1 MNPLSYH
8 VLGILLYL
16 CSYYAHCSLSLS
28 TVLLSSMFELVFN
41 LPLMTSAYLS
51 ALSLLL
57 FVGARGIFP
66 YYFLDSR
73 FSASEMSIV
82 ASLLS
87 CIMYGILPTVI
98 GNPNPDGG
106 FSWNLVGFVIVK
118 SFIGASFACL
128 SSVKSALTID
138 VVGVANIRMISS
150 YSWDVAGVGG
160 TLGPLLAFCTMM
172 SRYYSGMTYA
182 EAISL
187 FFYIASGFAFVNTL
201 LYIVLHNA
209 IKKN

>member
-1 MNPLSYH
+1 MIICTTIY
-8 VLGILLYL
+8 
-16 CSYYAHCSLSLS
+16 SLF

-57 FVGARGIFP
+57 FVFARGIFP

-98 GNPNPDGG
+98 GSPSTEGG

-118 SFIGASFACL
+118 NC
-128 SSVKSALTID
+128 
-138 VVGVANIRMISS
+138 
-150 YSWDVAGVGG
+150 
-160 TLGPLLAFCTMM
+160 
-172 SRYYSGMTYA
+172 
-182 EAISL
+182 
-187 FFYIASGFAFVNTL
+187 
-201 LYIVLHNA
+201 
-209 IKKN
+209 

>member
-1 MNPLSYH
+1 MIYMH
-8 VLGILLYL
+8 
-16 CSYYAHCSLSLS
+16 YYSPHIII
-28 TVLLSSMFELVFN
+28 VLLSSMFELVFN

-57 FVGARGIFP
+57 FVFARGIFP

-87 CIMYGILPTVI
+87 CIMYGILPAVI
-98 GNPNPDGG
+98 GSPSTEGG

-118 SFIGASFACL
+118 SIIGACFACL

-150 YSWDVAGVGG
+150 YSWDVAGIGG
-160 TLGPLLAFCTMM
+160 SLGPMLAFTIMM
-172 SRYYSGMTYA
+172 SRYYGGMSYA

-201 LYIVLHNA
+201 LYVVLHNA